1 MCWRLWQK
9 QAHGSDGCAGDCG
22 RSRRMVIMDVLGGVA
37 EADAWYHLVI
47 MDVLGLVAE
56 VVA

>member
-1 MCWRLWQK
+1 
-9 QAHGSDGCAGDCG
+9 
-22 RSRRMVIMDVLGGVA
+22 MDVLGGVA
-37 EADAWYHLVI
+37 EAGAWYHLVI